1 MTLKRATMPK
11 LKTKQSAKKRFKVTK
26 SGKVLRTRAGK
37 SHLMVGTRK
46 KTVRRLRRKG
56 QVHPTEIQEVRRGQ
70 RAVITGG

>member
-1 MTLKRATMPK
+1 MPK
-11 LKTKQSAKKRFKVTK
+11 LKTKKSAKKRFKVTK

-56 QVHPTEIQEVRRGQ
+56 QVHPTEIQEVRRMLL
-70 RAVITGG
+70 AE